1 MTITMS
7 FTHRALH
14 TMSYNLPPIGFRAGA
29 FNPTEGYRLS
39 VSPTPAQGLV
49 QNHATCHA
57 DLDVLRK
64 AR

>member
-14 TMSYNLPPIGFRAGA
+14 TYNLPPIGFRAGG
-29 FNPTEGYRLS
+29 FNPTEGHRLT
-39 VSPTPAQGLV
+39 VSPTPAEGLI

-57 DLDVLRK
+57 DLALLRK
-64 AR
+64 TR